1 MLKKLYGL
9 GVNHPWTTLL
19 GVLALTLAFALGLP
33 RLHWETD
40 ARVYFPKH
48 HPAIEYDEKVDEWF
62 GIKDAIVIAVVNEK
76 DTIFNAETLA
86 RIKRITDK
94 IAALPMVE
102 STRPIDVASLATAT
116 YFFGTETEIGSRPLM
131 PEVPTTPEAI
141 AALKKRVYDNADL
154 FVGNLVSADGTAA
167 MIRAKIK
174 EGIANRY
181 QAYFAIKGIIGAETG
196 EGGSWWPGGAGDW
209 KKWSQK
215 AGAGPEQAAQDKP
228 AAGGDWPQAAGEASG
243 AGGWPQGGDE
253 AGDWPQWPGG
263 TAATTEGSSPETA
276 PSQAQGDPQADGQKW
291 PQAAPAQGESAGADP
306 ATKTEEAGGDWRKW
320 QQGGEAAP
328 AASGPI
334 DDRFYLAGRPVVE
347 VQSGLLALADLNK
360 MVPAVLVVMAL
371 VLALVFRTWRGVL
384 LPLGVM
390 SAAILWTMGLMA
402 WVGVP
407 MYTIS
412 TMLPVILVAVGIAD
426 AVHILS
432 HYGDAVVRDN
442 ERSAREIVAET
453 MERLGPPLITTS
465 VTTAVGFAALLLAE
479 MPPFKVFGVFAM
491 VGILFSWLISVTLV
505 PAVLTLLRPKVAGYY
520 ERRRNLRVH
529 GVSSRPARH
538 LVALG
543 RALAARPALAWG
555 LAGLVLVGAALGS
568 TRLQVDSSW
577 MEDFPKDS
585 EVYRSNTVL
594 NEKFDGTTFLNVV
607 IEGNEPGVFK
617 DPALL
622 QRMEALQSSVEQLP
636 QVGGSLSLVD
646 YLKNMNKNLHA
657 GDPAYDRLP
666 ETRELVGEY
675 LFLFSVSGRPQL
687 LDEVVDYDY
696 QKGVIRIAIKTDHTA
711 QLKEV
716 LAHVQDFV
724 GREFTGLPVRVN
736 YAGSANNSVVWAQL
750 LIDSQTTAIV
760 FSKVAIFLIAL
771 LVFRRLRDGIGVVV
785 PVAAAT
791 LVVAGVAGFLN
802 IPLDVSTA
810 LAAGI
815 AIGVGVDYAVH
826 FIYRY
831 HQVRRAEGGAKALDE
846 TLAGVGRS
854 ILVNAVIV
862 AVGFLVL
869 GLSQFPPHQKL
880 GYFVAAYMALSC
892 LAALILLPLVYLR
905 EDKRPT

>member
-1 MLKKLYGL
+1 MAMLKKLYGL

-19 GVLALTLAFALGLP
+19 GVFALTLVFALGLP
-33 RLHWETD
+33 RLQWETD
-40 ARVYFPKH
+40 ARVYFPKN

-76 DTIFNAETLA
+76 DTVFNAETLA

-196 EGGSWWPGGAGDW
+196 EGGAWWPGGAGDW

-215 AGAGPEQAAQDKP
+215 AGAGPEQAAQGE
-228 AAGGDWPQAAGEASG
+228 GGGQSA
-243 AGGWPQGGDE
+243 AGGWPRGEGGD
-253 AGDWPQWPGG
+253 ATGDWPQWSGEAEAG
-263 TAATTEGSSPETA
+263 KTVSGQAGADEQANWQQWQKAA
-276 PSQAQGDPQADGQKW
+276 PSQDGSV
-291 PQAAPAQGESAGADP
+291 PPA
-306 ATKTEEAGGDWRKW
+306 KTENAGGDWQKW
-320 QQGGEAAP
+320 QQGDGT
-328 AASGPI
+328 SVTTTGPI

-347 VQSGLLALADLNK
+347 VQSGLLALADLEK
-360 MVPAVLVVMAL
+360 MVPAVLAVLAL

-442 ERSAREIVAET
+442 ERPAREIVSET

-465 VTTAVGFAALLLAE
+465 VTTAIGFAALLLAE

-520 ERRRNLRVH
+520 ERRRTLRVH
-529 GVSSRPARH
+529 GVGSRPARH

-543 RALAARPALAWG
+543 RSLASRPVLAWG
-555 LAGLVLVGAALGS
+555 LAGLVLVGAVVGS

-585 EVYRSNTVL
+585 EVYRSNVVL

-607 IEGNEPGVFK
+607 VEGSEPGVFK

-622 QRMEALQSSVEQLP
+622 QRMAALQASVERFP

-666 ETRELVGEY
+666 ETRELVSEY

-696 QKGVIRIAIKTDHTA
+696 QKGVVRIAVKTDHTA
-711 QLKEV
+711 QLQEV
-716 LAHVQDFV
+716 LAHVQAFV
-724 GREFTGLPVRVN
+724 EREFAALPVRVN

-750 LIDSQTTAIV
+750 LIDSQTIAIV

-791 LVVAGVAGFLN
+791 LVVAGAAGLLG
-802 IPLDVSTA
+802 ISLDVSTA

-831 HQVRRAEGGAKALDE
+831 HHVRRAEGATKALDE

-869 GLSQFPPHQKL
+869 ALSQFPPHQKL

>member
-1 MLKKLYGL
+1 MAMLKKLYGL

-19 GVLALTLAFALGLP
+19 GVCALTLVFALGLP
-33 RLHWETD
+33 RLQWETD
-40 ARVYFPKH
+40 ARVYFPKN

-76 DTIFNAETLA
+76 DTVFNAETLA

-141 AALKKRVYDNADL
+141 ATLKKRVYDNADL

-209 KKWSQK
+209 QKWSQK
-215 AGAGPEQAAQDKP
+215 AGAGSEQADQGEGPSRSGAENWPDGGTGTEVGGWSQWQGGWQDETTSSPGDVP
-228 AAGGDWPQAAGEASG
+228 AEQGAGASLGQDDWRRWQGGASQDGSDEPALATKTGNTGGDWQ
-243 AGGWPQGGDE
+243 
-253 AGDWPQWPGG
+253 
-263 TAATTEGSSPETA
+263 
-276 PSQAQGDPQADGQKW
+276 
-291 PQAAPAQGESAGADP
+291 
-306 ATKTEEAGGDWRKW
+306 KW
-320 QQGGEAAP
+320 QQGDQAAP
-328 AASGPI
+328 TATGPI
-334 DDRFYLAGRPVVE
+334 EDRFYLAGRPVVE
-347 VQSGLLALADLNK
+347 VQSGLLALADLKK
-360 MVPAVLVVMAL
+360 MVPAVLAVLAL

-384 LPLGVM
+384 LPLAVM

-442 ERSAREIVAET
+442 ERPAREIVAET

-465 VTTAVGFAALLLAE
+465 VTTAIGFAALLLAE

-491 VGILFSWLISVTLV
+491 VGILFSWLVSVTLV

-520 ERRRNLRVH
+520 ERRRTLRVH
-529 GVSSRPARH
+529 GVGSRPARH

-543 RALAARPALAWG
+543 RALASRPVLAWG
-555 LAGLVLVGAALGS
+555 LAGLVLIGAVAGS

-585 EVYRSNTVL
+585 EVYRSNVVL

-607 IEGNEPGVFK
+607 VEGSEPGVFK

-622 QRMEALQSSVEQLP
+622 RRMEALQVSVERFP

-666 ETRELVGEY
+666 ETRELVSEY

-696 QKGVIRIAIKTDHTA
+696 QKGVVRIAVKTDHTA
-711 QLKEV
+711 QLQEV
-716 LAHVQDFV
+716 LAHVQAFV
-724 GREFTGLPVRVN
+724 EREFVALPVRVN

-791 LVVAGVAGFLN
+791 LVVAGAAGFLG

-831 HQVRRAEGGAKALDE
+831 YQVRRAEGATKALDE

-869 GLSQFPPHQKL
+869 ALSQFPPHQKL

-905 EDKRPT
+905 EDKGPT

>member
-1 MLKKLYGL
+1 MLKRLYGL
-9 GVNHPWTTLL
+9 GVNHPWI
-19 GVLALTLAFALGLP
+19 TLAGVALLTVVFALGLS
-33 RLHWETD
+33 RLQWETD

-102 STRPIDVASLATAT
+102 SNRPIDVASLSTAT
-116 YFFGTETEIGSRPLM
+116 YFFGTESEIGSKPLM

-141 AALKKRVYDNADL
+141 EALKKRVYDNADL
-154 FVGNLVSADGTAA
+154 FVGNLVSQDGTAA

-181 QAYFAIKGIIGAETG
+181 QAYFAIKGIIAAETG
-196 EGGSWWPGGAGDW
+196 EGGGWWPGGQGDW
-209 KKWSQK
+209 EKWSRK
-215 AGAGPEQAAQDKP
+215 AGADPGQAASQKQP
-228 AAGGDWPQAAGEASG
+228 AQSGAQQWPEDMSDSWPEGGDWPATADEGEGQVHSGEDWRQWQAAGGQASSAEGDSSQSGQSGQNG
-243 AGGWPQGGDE
+243 ASQWGQWPQNGKD
-253 AGDWPQWPGG
+253 
-263 TAATTEGSSPETA
+263 GS
-276 PSQAQGDPQADGQKW
+276 
-291 PQAAPAQGESAGADP
+291 
-306 ATKTEEAGGDWRKW
+306 
-320 QQGGEAAP
+320 

-334 DDRFYLAGRPVVE
+334 EDRFYLAGRPVVE

-360 MVPAVLVVMAL
+360 MVPAVLVAMV
-371 VLALVFRTWRGVL
+371 VILALIFRSWRGVL

-390 SAAILWTMGLMA
+390 SAAIVWTMGLMG
-402 WVGVP
+402 WLGVP

-426 AVHILS
+426 AVHLLS
-432 HYGDAVVRDN
+432 HYGDAVVRDKD
-442 ERSAREIVAET
+442 RPARDVVAET
-453 MERLGPPLITTS
+453 VSRLGAPLVTTS
-465 VTTAVGFAALLLAE
+465 VTTAIGFAALLLAE
-479 MPPFKVFGVFAM
+479 MPPFKIFGLFAM

-520 ERRRNLRVH
+520 EKRRALRVH
-529 GVSSRPARH
+529 GVTSGPARH

-543 RALAARPALAWG
+543 QWLGEKPVLGWGIAAVILLLSA
-555 LAGLVLVGAALGS
+555 VGATQL
-568 TRLQVDSSW
+568 RVDSSW

-585 EVYRSNTVL
+585 EVYRSNEVL
-594 NEKFDGTTFLNVV
+594 NAKFDGTTFLNVV
-607 IEGNEPGVFK
+607 IEGREAGAFK
-617 DPALL
+617 DPELL
-622 QRMEALQSSVEQLP
+622 RRMEALQASVETLP

-657 GDPAYDRLP
+657 GDPTYDRLP
-666 ETRELVGEY
+666 ESRDLVAEY

-696 QKGVIRIAIKTDHTA
+696 QKGVIRIAVKSDHT
-711 QLKEV
+711 QTLKEV
-716 LAHVQDFV
+716 LNHVQDFV
-724 GREFTGLPVRVN
+724 AEEFSPLAVTVN
-736 YAGSANNSVVWAQL
+736 YAGSANNAIVWAQL

-760 FSKVAIFLIAL
+760 FSKLAILIIAL
-771 LVFRRLRDGIGVVV
+771 LVFRRLRDGVAVVV
-785 PVAAAT
+785 PVIAAT
-791 LVVAGVAGFLN
+791 LVVSGVAGLAG

-831 HQVRRAEGGAKALDE
+831 RQARSHGLDGDAAVAD
-846 TLAGVGRS
+846 TLSSVGRA
-854 ILVNAVIV
+854 ITQNALIV

-892 LAALILLPLVYLR
+892 LVALVLLPLVYHQ
-905 EDKRPT
+905 EAKKKA

>member
-19 GVLALTLAFALGLP
+19 GVFALTLAFALGLP

-76 DTIFNAETLA
+76 DTIFNTETLA

-141 AALKKRVYDNADL
+141 AVLKKRVYDNADL

-196 EGGSWWPGGAGDW
+196 EGGAWWPGGEGDW

-215 AGAGPEQAAQDKP
+215 AGAGPEQAAQ
-228 AAGGDWPQAAGEASG
+228 GEGADG
-243 AGGWPQGGDE
+243 EKGAAGGWPAAAGDE
-253 AGDWPQWPGG
+253 APGDWPQWQGD
-263 TAATTEGSSPETA
+263 AASAPEEA
-276 PSQAQGDPQADGQKW
+276 PSVADAAQRPSGQSGGDWQRWQNGGGD
-291 PQAAPAQGESAGADP
+291 APGATASSAEG
-306 ATKTEEAGGDWRKW
+306 GGDWRKW
-320 QQGGEAAP
+320 QNGGDAAP
-328 AASGPI
+328 ASGDPI

-371 VLALVFRTWRGVL
+371 VLALIFRTWRGVL

-442 ERSAREIVAET
+442 ERPAREIVAET

-479 MPPFKVFGVFAM
+479 MPPFKVFGLFAM
-491 VGILFSWLISVTLV
+491 VGVLFSWLVSVTLV

-538 LVALG
+538 LVAMG

-555 LAGLVLVGAALGS
+555 LAGLVLAAAVVGS

-585 EVYRSNTVL
+585 EVYRSNAVL

-607 IEGNEPGVFK
+607 IEGEAPGTFK

-622 QRMEALQSSVEQLP
+622 ERMAALQASVERLP

-696 QKGVIRIAIKTDHTA
+696 QKGVVRIAVKTDHTA

-716 LAHVQDFV
+716 LEHVQAFV
-724 GREFTGLPVRVN
+724 EREFSALPVRVN

-760 FSKVAIFLIAL
+760 FSKVAILLIAL

-791 LVVAGVAGFLN
+791 LVVAGAGGFLG

-831 HQVRRAEGGAKALDE
+831 RQARDAGGGGAQALDE

-854 ILVNAVIV
+854 ILVNATIV
-862 AVGFLVL
+862 AAGFLVL

-905 EDKRPT
+905 EDERRP